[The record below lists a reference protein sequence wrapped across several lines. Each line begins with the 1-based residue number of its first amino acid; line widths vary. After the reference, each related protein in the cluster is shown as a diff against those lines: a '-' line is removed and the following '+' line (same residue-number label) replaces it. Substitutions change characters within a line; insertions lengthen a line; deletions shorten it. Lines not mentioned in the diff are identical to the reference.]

1 MRLIDVMNRR
11 FRFVSM
17 KLKSPPMSR
26 AEVQKGELNF
36 SILGKSKK
44 FIATKG
50 RGKKTS
56 EEDGRFSLFI
66 CVAGIRNARCILQK
80 LYFDGFIVRDSICTI
95 FHG

>member
-17 KLKSPPMSR
+17 KLKSLPTSR

-36 SILGKSKK
+36 SILGTSKK

-50 RGKKTS
+50 RGEKTS
-56 EEDGRFSLFI
+56 EEDGRFSLLSVLQAF
-66 CVAGIRNARCILQK
+66 AMLHAFYKNSILTA
-80 LYFDGFIVRDSICTI
+80 LL
-95 FHG
+95 